1 MKAKRLISCV
11 SALAISSVAC
21 FSGFVNAATSDVV
34 LKGEHIECEAGSE
47 FNLNINLSQLNGD
60 AAKGFAGCEF
70 AIKYDPSKITI
81 NKLTE
86 GDTLTSTKATE
97 AELKKS
103 SKIGEE
109 VEMINKNSSY
119 NCFDYNKLDKDG
131 IVTVLWC
138 TGLESKENWASKAGT
153 ILTVNGTVAKEA
165 TGDIPVEVV
174 AINRDGN
181 DQIIF
186 GCLENDKDKTFT
198 VEVAEQGLISV
209 KDGKTDKVEVTLWG
223 DLNNDGVV
231 SAADLVA
238 CVQCNLDFELA
249 NLDEQGIANGNL
261 VQDGK
266 EVSEDEIINEDD
278 LYILK
283 KLVLGDVDSTQLPI
297 KDLKNFK

>member
-11 SALAISSVAC
+11 SALALTSVAC

-34 LKGEHIECEAGSE
+34 IKGEHIECNAGSD
-47 FNLNINLSQLNGD
+47 FNLNIDLSQLNGD

-81 NKLTE
+81 DTLTE

-138 TGLESKENWASKAGT
+138 TGLESKDNWASKAGT
-153 ILTVNGTVAKEA
+153 ILTVNGSVAKDA
-165 TGDIPVEVV
+165 TGTAAVEVV
-174 AINRDGN
+174 PISRDGN

-198 VEVAEQGLISV
+198 VEVAQQGLITITEASNTV
-209 KDGKTDKVEVTLWG
+209 IWG
-223 DLNNDGVV
+223 DVNNDGLVT
-231 SAADLVA
+231 AADLVA
-238 CVQCNLDFELA
+238 AVQFILDPDIA
-249 NLDEQGIANGNL
+249 DLDAQGIKNGNL
-261 VQDGK
+261 FTGDDDK
-266 EVSEDEIINEDD
+266 VSADEIINVND
-278 LYILK
+278 LYLLK
-283 KLVLGDVDSTQLPI
+283 KYILEDITESVFPVKNMDAI
-297 KDLKNFK
+297 K

>member
-1 MKAKRLISCV
+1 M
-11 SALAISSVAC
+11 
-21 FSGFVNAATSDVV
+21 
-34 LKGEHIECEAGSE
+34 
-47 FNLNINLSQLNGD
+47 
-60 AAKGFAGCEF
+60 
-70 AIKYDPSKITI
+70 
-81 NKLTE
+81 
-86 GDTLTSTKATE
+86 
-97 AELKKS
+97 KKS

-119 NCFDYNKLDKDG
+119 NCFDYNKLEKDG

-138 TGLESKENWASKAGT
+138 TGLESKENWATKAGT
-153 ILTVNGTVAKEA
+153 ILTVNGTVAKDA

-186 GCLENDKDKTFT
+186 GCLEDDKDKTFT
-198 VEVAEQGLISV
+198 VEVAEQGLISID
-209 KDGKTDKVEVTLWG
+209 DGSNGDKVEVTLWG

-249 NLDEQGIANGNL
+249 NLDAQGIANGNL

-283 KLVLGDVDSTQLPI
+283 KLVLGDVDSSQLPI